1 MKGLMDRCMAQKKL
15 VDHLKVKAEVAKFG
29 LHELEA

>member
-15 VDHLKVKAEVAKFG
+15 VDRLKEKAEVAKIG
-29 LHELEA
+29 LHELKA